1 MRRSVRIG
9 LQIAVSAAVIAYL
22 VWQIDVGR
30 TVDLIGDA
38 NGLLLLAALAVFLVS
53 TSGMAFR
60 WQLLLAAKGIHEPLG
75 WLTRLYFVGYAAG
88 QVLPTGIGGDAV
100 RIFEHA
106 RRHPT
111 RKGEVAAAVLLERV
125 VGAAGVLVMVAIGLA
140 VAVGRYEDIGYLIV
154 VEAVCLAFVGAGLVL
169 LFSRRAAGLM
179 RWLGPL
185 AARVRLERAGRS
197 VYEALHAYRYHPRTL
212 GATLAVTVVL
222 QLVRVV
228 SIWLC
233 GAAVG
238 VDVSPLV
245 YVVLGPLLFLV
256 MMVPFTINGLGV
268 REAFFVAF
276 LDRFGVAADA
286 AFATGFLFYAVTIAV
301 SLPGGVILLWRSA
314 RPALVR
320 ARRSEGEAS

>member
-1 MRRSVRIG
+1 MPRWVRIG
-9 LQIAVSAAVIAYL
+9 LQVAVSAGVLAYL

-30 TVDLIGDA
+30 TVDIIGDS
-38 NGLLLLAALAVFLVS
+38 NGLLLLAAVAIFLAS
-53 TSGMAFR
+53 TWGMAFR

-100 RIFEHA
+100 RIVEHA
-106 RRHPT
+106 RRVPT
-111 RKGEVAAAVLLERV
+111 RKGDVAAAVLFERV
-125 VGAAGVLVMVAIGLA
+125 IGAAGVLVMVAIGLA
-140 VAVGRYEDIGYLIV
+140 VAVGRYDDIGYLIAI
-154 VEAVCLAFVGAGLVL
+154 EAVCLALVGAGFVL
-169 LFSRRAAGLM
+169 LFSRRAARLL

-197 VYEALHAYRYHPRTL
+197 LYEALHGYRYHSRTL
-212 GATLAVTVVL
+212 GAALAVTVVL

-233 GAAVG
+233 GEAVG

-245 YVVLGPLLFLV
+245 YIVLGPLLFLV

-276 LDRFGVAADA
+276 LDRFDVAADP

-320 ARRSEGEAS
+320 ERRA